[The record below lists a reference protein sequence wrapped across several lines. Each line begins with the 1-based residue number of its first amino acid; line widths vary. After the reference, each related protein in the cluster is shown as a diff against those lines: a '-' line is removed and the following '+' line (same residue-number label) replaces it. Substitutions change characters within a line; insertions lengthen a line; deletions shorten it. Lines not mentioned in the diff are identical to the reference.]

1 MQAEEEDKCH
11 NEIQIDEE
19 WISSVDNLTIDPNL
33 LMCQVCYGIPLQDY
47 AECEKCGRI
56 FC

>member
-1 MQAEEEDKCH
+1 MQADEDKNF
-11 NEIQIDEE
+11 NEVQIDEE
-19 WISSVDNLTIDPNL
+19 WICSGDELIIDPHL

-47 AECEKCGRI
+47 AECEQCGRI

>member
-11 NEIQIDEE
+11 KEIQIDED